1 MDIAELKNPVI
12 KNSRNAKYE
21 EIITSKHT
29 YFPSVAIKTKL
40 ICQRITLSDW
50 VRCIKWIYYQYSES
64 SYIYDTS
71 SLEQSFDS

>member
-40 ICQRITLSDW
+40 ICQENY
-50 VRCIKWIYYQYSES
+50 VK
-64 SYIYDTS
+64 
-71 SLEQSFDS
+71 